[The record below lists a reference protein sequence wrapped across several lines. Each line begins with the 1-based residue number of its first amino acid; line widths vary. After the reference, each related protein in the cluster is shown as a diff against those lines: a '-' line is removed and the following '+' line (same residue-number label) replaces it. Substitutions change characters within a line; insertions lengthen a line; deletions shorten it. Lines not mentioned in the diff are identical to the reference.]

1 MAHGCVAVVVFIPHA
16 LPDRLSDAAGTSGGV
31 LTMGNGIAAA
41 NVRLK
46 RAYEPAEESDGMR
59 ILVDRLWPRGVS
71 KAQARID
78 RWMKDVAPSAELRT
92 WFGHDPAR
100 WDEFRKRYRTELA
113 GHREAIGE
121 LRRLARS
128 GPVTLVYSARDE
140 RHNDAIVLRNLLL
153 GRRAAKL
160 AQTRATC

>member
-1 MAHGCVAVVVFIPHA
+1 
-16 LPDRLSDAAGTSGGV
+16 
-31 LTMGNGIAAA
+31 MGNGIAAA

-113 GHREAIGE
+113 GHREEIGE